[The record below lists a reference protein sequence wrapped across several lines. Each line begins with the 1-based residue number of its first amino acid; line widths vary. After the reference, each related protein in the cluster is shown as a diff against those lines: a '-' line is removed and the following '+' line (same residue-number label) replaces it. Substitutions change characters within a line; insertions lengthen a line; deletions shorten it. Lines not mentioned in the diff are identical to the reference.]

1 MRSSKYVNGYME
13 FVLKRE
19 LVFNSVFLVLP
30 NFNLSALNA
39 YISRLQ
45 KA

>member
-1 MRSSKYVNGYME
+1 MHSSTYVNVEYGIH
-13 FVLKRE
+13 LKRE
-19 LVFNSVFLVLP
+19 LVCNSVFLVLP
-30 NFNLSALNA
+30 NFNLSPLNV